1 MLLQESL
8 TMVMVET
15 AKQWYRSSRLLYRIS
30 TSQIRLLPDFI
41 IIGTQRGGTTSLYY
55 YLTAQPGIVRAL
67 MKEVHFF
74 DDHFEEG
81 LNWYRAQFPSSLQKH
96 YAEWIRKGHFLT
108 GESSPYYL
116 FYPPAPKRIAEVVP
130 NAKLIVLLRNPV
142 DRAYSHHWLV
152 TLEGKE
158 KLTFADAI
166 ACEEERLAGEHEKI
180 VANEHYVSFNHRH
193 YSYLARGIYLDQLQH
208 WMQHYPR
215 EQFLI
220 LRSEDFY
227 KDIPTVFKQTLDFL
241 GVDSSTIDTTK
252 QFKQYREPHPRGYKN
267 EEKPPR
273 MDPKIREQL
282 IEYFRPHNARLYEF
296 LGRDMG
302 WDK

>member
-1 MLLQESL
+1 MA
-8 TMVMVET
+8 MVET

-55 YLTAQPGIVRAL
+55 YLTEHPGIARAL

-81 LNWYRAQFPSSLQKH
+81 LHWYRAQFPSALQKY
-96 YAEWIRKGHFLT
+96 YAERIRKEHFLT

-116 FYPPAPKRIAEVVP
+116 FYPPAPERISKVVP

-158 KLTFADAI
+158 TLSFEEAI
-166 ACEEERLAGEHEKI
+166 QREEERLGGEHEKM
-180 VANEHYVSFNHRH
+180 ATDEQYTSFNHRH
-193 YSYLARGIYLDQLQH
+193 FSYLARGIYVDQLQH
-208 WMQHYPR
+208 WMKYYTQ
-215 EQFLI
+215 EQMLI
-220 LRSEDFY
+220 LKSEDLY
-227 KDIPTVFKQTLDFL
+227 KETARIFKQTLDFL
-241 GVDSSTIDTTK
+241 GVDSSDAGNGK
-252 QFKQYREPHPRGYKN
+252 MFKQYREPNKRGYKN
-267 EEKPPR
+267 EEKPSK
-273 MDPKIREQL
+273 MEAKTRERL
-282 IEYFRPHNARLYEF
+282 VEYFKPHNARLYEF

>member
-1 MLLQESL
+1 MA
-8 TMVMVET
+8 MVET

-55 YLTAQPGIVRAL
+55 YLTEHPNIARAL

-81 LNWYRAQFPSSLQKH
+81 LDWYRAQFPSSLQK
-96 YAEWIRKGHFLT
+96 YYTERIRKEHFLT

-116 FYPPAPKRIAEVVP
+116 FYPPAPQRISAVVP

-142 DRAYSHHWLV
+142 DRAYSHHWLA
-152 TLEGKE
+152 TLEGNE
-158 KLTFADAI
+158 RLSFEEAI
-166 ACEEERLAGEHEKI
+166 QREEERLAGEQEKI
-180 VANEHYVSFNHRH
+180 VADGHYAAFNHRH
-193 YSYLARGIYLDQLQH
+193 FSYLARGIYIDQLQH
-208 WMQHYPR
+208 WMKYYPC

-220 LRSEDFY
+220 LRSEDLY
-227 KDIPTVFKQTLDFL
+227 KDTATVFKQTLDFL
-241 GVDSSTIDTTK
+241 EVDSSDVSSSNL
-252 QFKQYREPHPRGYKN
+252 FKQYRQPNKRGYKN
-267 EEKPPR
+267 EEKPPK
-273 MDPKIREQL
+273 MDSKTREQL
-282 IEYFRPHNARLYEF
+282 VEYFKAHNARLYEF